1 MGFTFWNEW
10 QKILT
15 FFMILHFFLD
25 VPVYHIPIEHNNIY
39 NYIIYVNTHIERVFL
54 IWSHSCSTLTSVP
67 AWPETSHT
75 DSSDCCPH
83 CCSDASKLWKN
94 ENHILSHSKLIL
106 QSPTLIDPNDIV
118 LTQKG
123 LFRFKCI
130 FEPLRL
136 QRVLYHLT
144 GQRKNGVTSL

>member
-1 MGFTFWNEW
+1 MHKQQGWLQAWEYC
-10 QKILT
+10 QAK
-15 FFMILHFFLD
+15 
-25 VPVYHIPIEHNNIY
+25 PIQTLGRASQG
-39 NYIIYVNTHIERVFL
+39 VNWSWSLSTHIERVFL

-94 ENHILSHSKLIL
+94 ENHILSQSKVIL